1 MDTPETPDRPKVV
14 SIGTNR
20 ATSNRDIAEQLR
32 FLADAVED
40 GHHDNVRHAVVVL
53 ETDIDVRVRLTGD
66 DLRVAYIVGLLE
78 MGKHTILEGEL
89 K

>member
-20 ATSNRDIAEQLR
+20 ANSNRDIAEQLR
-32 FLADAVED
+32 FLADAIED